1 MLVHAKTPRIKVHL
15 SGTGVSRLVD
25 AVRSVYPD
33 IRVVKDEDEDED
45 EDGDELVDITT
56 TDWYKRMRANHHP
69 GDTIRV
75 YRNNAGWTLAQL
87 AEKTGIAE
95 SHLSAMENRKRGVG
109 KVSAMRLS
117 KALGRD
123 YRRFL

>member
-1 MLVHAKTPRIKVHL
+1 MLVRAKAPRIRVRL
-15 SGTGVSRLVD
+15 SGTGVSRIVA

-33 IRVVKDEDEDED
+33 IVVSSSEDEGDDE
-45 EDGDELVDITT
+45 ELLDVFK
-56 TDWYKRMRANHHP
+56 TDWWKKMEADHHP

-75 YRNNAGWTLAQL
+75 YRRNKGLTLAQL

-109 KVSAMRLS
+109 KVTAKRLS
-117 KALGRD
+117 KALGPD